1 MGFYGPEFVW
11 ILHADAGTIEDWN
24 RIAEKERE
32 ENKTETCTK
41 EQYQKAAD
49 GSFILEK
56 KILYRSDENTTTA
69 SGLVRNILKYHNCQS
84 GAIIGDGDRKR
95 APFLVLGLA
104 PWYGTIF
111 LFLEQI
117 ASSPAAHARTCCE
130 DFLRMSRRG
139 NGLRDSQNLCFW
151 STTQHVYVCW
161 NLAQV
166 FSS

>member
-1 MGFYGPEFVW
+1 MSGNAF
-11 ILHADAGTIEDWN
+11 ITIKLLFFFN
-24 RIAEKERE
+24 Q
-32 ENKTETCTK
+32 NSPSFTTK
-41 EQYQKAAD
+41 IYHPIKVFNFSYF
-49 GSFILEK
+49 GKLIRSFK
-56 KILYRSDENTTTA
+56 RSPLCITDVMW
-69 SGLVRNILKYHNCQS
+69 SLVVFIYVAVYHVHFFEP
-84 GAIIGDGDRKR
+84 GAIIRDGDRKR

-117 ASSPAAHARTCCE
+117 APSPAAHARTCCE

-139 NGLRDSQNLCFW
+139 NGIQDSRNLCFW
-151 STTQHVYVCW
+151 SKTQHVYVCW